1 MRKSMVFRPIKWL
14 FCSLNPILV
23 EELLDHISA
32 EIYQK
37 SYVVV
42 DGFVDE
48 EFRKALLEEQI
59 GLVGQ
64 GKFRHAA
71 IGKGGQKQVR
81 TEIRSDEVL
90 WMDADE
96 LSPLQTVYWE
106 KIEEI
111 RKVLNQ
117 RCFLGLRSFEGHF
130 ARYPIG
136 SFYKKHLD
144 QFHTVPHRVVTVILY
159 LNDAWTSE
167 DGGALRMYLPQEDGS
182 ERIEDVLPLGGRL
195 VVFLSGEI
203 PHEVLPTK
211 KERISITGWLR
222 DID

>member
-1 MRKSMVFRPIKWL
+1 M
-14 FCSLNPILV
+14 
-23 EELLDHISA
+23 EELLDYISS

-37 SYVVV
+37 SHVVV
-42 DGFVDE
+42 DDFVDRP
-48 EFRKALLEEQI
+48 FRKALLEEQI
-59 GLVGQ
+59 QLVQQ
-64 GKFRHAA
+64 GKFKTAA
-71 IGKGGQKQVR
+71 VGTGGQKQVR

-90 WMDADE
+90 WMDAED
-96 LSPLQTVYWE
+96 LSALQSAFWE
-106 KIEEI
+106 KIAEV

-136 SFYKKHLD
+136 SFYKRHLD
-144 QFHTVPHRVVTVILY
+144 QFHAVPHRVVTVILY
-159 LNDAWTSE
+159 LNDSWTSE
-167 DGGALRMYLPQEDGS
+167 DGGALRMYIPQDDGS
-182 ERIEDVLPLGGRL
+182 ELIEDVLPIGGRL

-203 PHEVLPTK
+203 PHEVMPTK

>member
-1 MRKSMVFRPIKWL
+1 MQPNQNSM
-14 FCSLNPILV
+14 
-23 EELLDHISA
+23 EDLLDQISS

-37 SYVVV
+37 SYVII
-42 DGFVDE
+42 DDFVDE
-48 EFRKALLEEQI
+48 EFRRALLTEQNE
-59 GLVGQ
+59 LVRQ

-71 IGKGGQKQVR
+71 VGKGGQKQVR
-81 TEIRSDEVL
+81 TEIRSDEVY

-96 LSPLQTVYWE
+96 LSPLQKTYWE
-106 KIEEI
+106 KVDEI

-130 ARYPIG
+130 AKYPVG
-136 SFYKKHLD
+136 SFYKRHLD
-144 QFHTVPHRVVTVILY
+144 QFHAVPHRVVTVILY
-159 LNDAWTSE
+159 LNDSWTTE
-167 DGGALRMYLPQEDGS
+167 DQGALRMYFPQEDGT
-182 ERIEDVLPLGGRL
+182 EQIEDVLPLGGRL

-211 KERISITGWLR
+211 KERISITGWLK

>member
-1 MRKSMVFRPIKWL
+1 M
-14 FCSLNPILV
+14 
-23 EELLDHISA
+23 EELLDRISS

-37 SYVVV
+37 SYVIV
-42 DGFVDE
+42 DNFVDE
-48 EFRKALLEEQI
+48 DFRKALLSEQI
-59 GLVGQ
+59 NLVNQ

-90 WMDADE
+90 WMDPEE
-96 LSPLQTVYWE
+96 LSPLQADYWG

-130 ARYPIG
+130 ARYPVG
-136 SFYKKHLD
+136 SFYKRHLD
-144 QFHTVPHRVVTVILY
+144 QFHAVPHRVITVILY
-159 LNDAWTSE
+159 LNDSWNLE
-167 DGGALRMYLPQEDGS
+167 DEGVLRMYLPQEDGT
-182 ERIEDVLPLGGRL
+182 ELIEDVLPLGGRL

-222 DID
+222 NID